1 MHISGAIA
9 LVTGANRGLGR
20 QFAVQLLERGAAKV
34 YATARRPEHVNIPG
48 AEVLPLDIT
57 DAASVAA
64 ASAAAGDV
72 NLLVNNAG
80 VAFGADLVTG
90 DLNLLHQEMD
100 ANFWGALSVIRAFAP
115 QLAGGAILNVLS
127 VLSWI
132 GFQGSGGY
140 AASKSAQWSLT
151 NGVRLELAG
160 QGTQVTGLH
169 LGAAD
174 TDMTAGF
181 DVPKT
186 DPAVIV
192 KAGLDGLEAGHWEVL
207 SDNWS
212 RVAKAA
218 LAADPRAYYND
229 PYKLL
234 EQ

>member
-34 YATARRPEHVNIPG
+34 YATARRPELVNIPG
-48 AEVLPLDIT
+48 VEVLPLDIT

-64 ASAAAGDV
+64 ASVAAGDV

-90 DLNLLHQEMD
+90 DLDVLHREMD

-115 QLAGGAILNVLS
+115 QLAGGAVLNVLS

-140 AASKSAQWSLT
+140 AASKAAAWSLT
-151 NGVRLELAG
+151 NSVRLELAG

-174 TDMTAGF
+174 TDMTAGY
-181 DVPKT
+181 DVPKA

-192 KAGLDGLEAGHWEVL
+192 KAGLDGLEAGDWEVL
-207 SDNWS
+207 ADEWS

-218 LAADPRAYYND
+218 LNADPRAYYSA
-229 PYKLL
+229 PYNLL
-234 EQ
+234 QQ

>member
-20 QFAVQLLERGAAKV
+20 QFATQLLERGATKV
-34 YATARRPEHVNIPG
+34 YATARRPELVDTPG
-48 AEVLPLDIT
+48 VEVLPLDIT
-57 DAASVAA
+57 DPASVAA
-64 ASAAAGDV
+64 AVAAAGDV

-80 VAFGADLVTG
+80 AALGAGLVTG
-90 DLNLLHQEMD
+90 DLDQLHREMD
-100 ANFWGALSVIRAFAP
+100 TNYWGTLSMIRAFAP

-140 AASKSAQWSLT
+140 AASKSAQWALT
-151 NGVRLELAG
+151 NGVRLELAD

-174 TDMTAGF
+174 TDMTAGY
-181 DVPKT
+181 DVPKAH
-186 DPAVIV
+186 PAVIV

-207 SDNWS
+207 ADEWS
-212 RVAKAA
+212 RVAKAG
-218 LAADPRAYYND
+218 LSGDPRAYYSD
-229 PYKLL
+229 PYDLL
-234 EQ
+234 RS

>member
-1 MHISGAIA
+1 MHISGSIA

-34 YATARRPEHVNIPG
+34 YATARRPELITIPG
-48 AEVLPLDIT
+48 VVTLPLDIT

-64 ASAAAGDV
+64 AAAAADDV
-72 NLLVNNAG
+72 TLLVNNAG

-90 DLNLLHQEMD
+90 DLDKLRQEMD

-115 QLAGGAILNVLS
+115 QLADGGILNVLS

-160 QGTQVTGLH
+160 QRTQVTGLH

-174 TDMTAGF
+174 TDMTAGY
-181 DVPKT
+181 DVPKA

-192 KAGLDGLEAGHWEVL
+192 KAGLDGLEAGDWEVL
-207 SDNWS
+207 ADEWS
-212 RVAKAA
+212 RVAKAG
-218 LAADPRAYYND
+218 LAGDPRAYYND
-229 PYKLL
+229 PYNLL
-234 EQ
+234 QK

>member
-20 QFAVQLLERGAAKV
+20 HFAAQLLERGATKV
-34 YATARRPEHVNIPG
+34 YATARRPELVTIPG
-48 AEVLPLDIT
+48 VEVLPLDIT
-57 DAASVAA
+57 DPASVAA
-64 ASAAAGDV
+64 AARAAGDV

-80 VAFGADLVTG
+80 VAFGAELVGG
-90 DLNLLHQEMD
+90 DLDVLRREMD
-100 ANFWGALSVIRAFAP
+100 TNYWGTLNVIRAFAP
-115 QLAGGAILNVLS
+115 QLADGAILNVLS

-132 GFQGSGGY
+132 GFPGSGGY

-174 TDMTAGF
+174 TDMTAGY
-181 DVPKT
+181 DVPKA

-192 KAGLDGLEAGHWEVL
+192 KAGLDGVEAGHWEVL
-207 SDNWS
+207 ADEWS
-212 RVAKAA
+212 RSAKAG
-218 LAADPRAYYND
+218 LAADPRAYYT
-229 PYKLL
+229 
-234 EQ
+234 QQ

>member
-1 MHISGAIA
+1 
-9 LVTGANRGLGR
+9 
-20 QFAVQLLERGAAKV
+20 
-34 YATARRPEHVNIPG
+34 
-48 AEVLPLDIT
+48 
-57 DAASVAA
+57 
-64 ASAAAGDV
+64 
-72 NLLVNNAG
+72 
-80 VAFGADLVTG
+80 
-90 DLNLLHQEMD
+90 
-100 ANFWGALSVIRAFAP
+100 VIRAFAP
-115 QLAGGAILNVLS
+115 QLAGGAVLNVLS

-174 TDMTAGF
+174 TDMTAGY

-192 KAGLDGLEAGHWEVL
+192 KAGLDGLEAGDWEVL
-207 SDNWS
+207 ADEWS

-218 LAADPRAYYND
+218 LAADPRAYYDD
-229 PYKLL
+229 PYNLV
-234 EQ
+234 QQ

>member
-1 MHISGAIA
+1 MHISGSIA

-34 YATARRPEHVNIPG
+34 YATARRPELITIPG
-48 AEVLPLDIT
+48 VVTLPLDIT

-64 ASAAAGDV
+64 AAAAADDV

-90 DLNLLHQEMD
+90 DLDKLRQEMD

-115 QLAGGAILNVLS
+115 QLADGGILNVLS

-151 NGVRLELAG
+151 NGVRLELAE
-160 QGTQVTGLH
+160 QRTQVTGLH

-174 TDMTAGF
+174 TDMTAGY
-181 DVPKT
+181 DVPKA

-192 KAGLDGLEAGHWEVL
+192 KAGLDGLEAGDWEVL
-207 SDNWS
+207 ADEWS
-212 RVAKAA
+212 RVAKAG
-218 LAADPRAYYND
+218 LAGDPRAYYND
-229 PYKLL
+229 PYNLL
-234 EQ
+234 QK

>member
-34 YATARRPEHVNIPG
+34 YATARRPELVTIPG
-48 AEVLPLDIT
+48 VEVLPLDIT

-64 ASAAAGDV
+64 AARVAGDV
-72 NLLVNNAG
+72 TLLVNNAG
-80 VAFGADLVTG
+80 VASGADLVTG
-90 DLNLLHQEMD
+90 DLDVLRREMD
-100 ANFWGALSVIRAFAP
+100 ANFWGTLSVIRAFAP
-115 QLAGGAILNVLS
+115 HLAGGAILNVLS

-174 TDMTAGF
+174 TDMTAGY
-181 DVPKT
+181 DVPKA

-192 KAGLDGLEAGHWEVL
+192 KAGLDGLEAGDWEVL
-207 SDNWS
+207 ADEWS

-218 LAADPRAYYND
+218 LSADPRAYYND
-229 PYKLL
+229 PYNLL
-234 EQ
+234 QQ

>member
-20 QFAVQLLERGAAKV
+20 QFAIQLLERGATKV
-34 YATARRPEHVNIPG
+34 YATARRPELVDIPG
-48 AEVLPLDIT
+48 AEVLRLDIT
-57 DAASVAA
+57 DPASVLAA
-64 ASAAAGDV
+64 AATAGDV

-80 VAFGADLVTG
+80 VAFGADLVAG
-90 DLNLLHQEMD
+90 DLDVLHREMD
-100 ANFWGALSVIRAFAP
+100 TNFWGTLAVIRAFAP
-115 QLAGGAILNVLS
+115 HLAGGAILNVLS

-174 TDMTAGF
+174 TDMTAGY

-186 DPAVIV
+186 DAAVIV
-192 KAGLDGLEAGHWEVL
+192 KAGLDGLEAGDWEVL
-207 SDNWS
+207 ADEWP

-218 LAADPRAYYND
+218 LAADPRAYYN
-229 PYKLL
+229 
-234 EQ
+234 QQ

>member
-1 MHISGAIA
+1 MHISGSIA

-34 YATARRPEHVNIPG
+34 YATARRPELITIPG
-48 AEVLPLDIT
+48 VVTLPLDIT

-64 ASAAAGDV
+64 AAAAADDV

-90 DLNLLHQEMD
+90 DLDKLRQEMD

-115 QLAGGAILNVLS
+115 QLADGGILNVLS

-160 QGTQVTGLH
+160 QRTQVTGLH

-174 TDMTAGF
+174 TDMTAGY
-181 DVPKT
+181 DVPKA

-192 KAGLDGLEAGHWEVL
+192 KAGLDGLEAGDWEVL
-207 SDNWS
+207 ADEWS
-212 RVAKAA
+212 RVAKAG
-218 LAADPRAYYND
+218 LAGDPRAYYND
-229 PYKLL
+229 PYNLL
-234 EQ
+234 QK

>member
-20 QFAVQLLERGAAKV
+20 QFAAQLLERGAKV
-34 YATARRPEHVNIPG
+34 YATARRPELVNIPG
-48 AEVLPLDIT
+48 VAVLPLDIT
-57 DAASVAA
+57 DPGSVAA
-64 ASAAAGDV
+64 AVEAAGDV

-80 VAFGADLVTG
+80 VAFGTDLVVG
-90 DLNLLHQEMD
+90 DLDVLHRDMD
-100 ANFWGALSVIRAFAP
+100 TNFWGTLSVIRAFAP

-132 GFQGSGGY
+132 GFAGSGGY

-174 TDMTAGF
+174 TDMTAGY

-192 KAGLDGLEAGHWEVL
+192 KAGLSLRTGNLE
-207 SDNWS
+207 
-212 RVAKAA
+212 
-218 LAADPRAYYND
+218 PRQ
-229 PYKLL
+229 P
-234 EQ
+234 

>member
-20 QFAVQLLERGAAKV
+20 QFAIQLLERGAAKV
-34 YATARRPEHVNIPG
+34 YATARRPELVDIPG

-64 ASAAAGDV
+64 ASAAADDV
-72 NLLVNNAG
+72 NILVNNAG
-80 VAFGADLVTG
+80 VAFGTDLVAG
-90 DLNLLHQEMD
+90 DLDVLHREMD
-100 ANFWGALSVIRAFAP
+100 ANFWGTLSVVRAFAP

-140 AASKSAQWSLT
+140 AASKSAEWSLT
-151 NGVRLELAG
+151 NSVRLELAG
-160 QGTQVTGLH
+160 QKTQVTGLH

-174 TDMTAGF
+174 TDMTAGY
-181 DVPKT
+181 DVPKA

-192 KAGLDGLEAGHWEVL
+192 KAGLDGLEAGDWEVL
-207 SDNWS
+207 ADEWS

-218 LAADPRAYYND
+218 LNADPRAYYSA
-229 PYKLL
+229 PYNLL
-234 EQ
+234 QQ

>member
-20 QFAVQLLERGAAKV
+20 QFAAQLLERGAAKV
-34 YATARRPEHVNIPG
+34 YATARRPELVTIPG
-48 AEVLPLDIT
+48 VEVLPLDIT
-57 DAASVAA
+57 DPASVAA
-64 ASAAAGDV
+64 AVAAAGDV

-90 DLNLLHQEMD
+90 DLDLLRREMD
-100 ANFWGALSVIRAFAP
+100 TNFWGTLSVIRAFAP

-160 QGTQVTGLH
+160 QGTQLTGLH

-174 TDMTAGF
+174 TDMTAGY

-186 DPAVIV
+186 DAAVIV
-192 KAGLDGLEAGHWEVL
+192 KAGLDGLEAGEWEVL
-207 SDNWS
+207 ADDWS

-218 LAADPRAYYND
+218 LNADPRAYYND
-229 PYKLL
+229 PYSLMPK
-234 EQ
+234 

>member
-1 MHISGAIA
+1 MHISGSIA

-20 QFAVQLLERGAAKV
+20 HFAVQLLERGAAKV
-34 YATARRPEHVNIPG
+34 YATARRPELITIPG
-48 AEVLPLDIT
+48 VEILPLDIT

-64 ASAAAGDV
+64 AAAAAGDV

-80 VAFGADLVTG
+80 VGLGADLVTG
-90 DLNLLHQEMD
+90 DLDVLHREMD
-100 ANFWGALSVIRAFAP
+100 ANYWGTLSVVRAFAP

-140 AASKSAQWSLT
+140 AASKSAEWSLT

-174 TDMTAGF
+174 TDMTAGY

-186 DPAVIV
+186 DPAVVV
-192 KAGLDGLEAGHWEVL
+192 KAGLDGLEAGDWEVL
-207 SDNWS
+207 VDEWS

-218 LAADPRAYYND
+218 LTADPRAYYGD
-229 PYKLL
+229 PYNLL
-234 EQ
+234 QQ